1 MRFDTYIPGLFESAS
16 EVANIDSE
24 AEGVTLINV
33 FTVEPTRQAELVALL
48 DEATAQ
54 VMRHQRGFVS
64 ASIHKSLDGRKVA
77 NYAQWHSKEDFDAML
92 KIPECQQH
100 IAKAAALAER
110 FEPELYAVAAVHDRP
125 GAGGRFAYSPD
136 LFISL

>member
-1 MRFDTYIPGLFESAS
+1 MTP
-16 EVANIDSE
+16 IDS
-24 AEGVTLINV
+24 AAAGVTLINI

-48 DEATAQ
+48 DEATTQ
-54 VMRHQRGFVS
+54 VMRHQRGFIS

-77 NYAQWHSKEDFDAML
+77 NYAQWHTKEDFDAML

-100 IAKAAALAER
+100 MAKAATLAEP
-110 FEPELYAVAAVHDRP
+110 FEPMLYAVASVHDRS
-125 GAGGRFAYSPD
+125 AANGRFAYSPD